1 MYLEQ
6 LFPSIDPFCCKTRTS
21 EARKSKYNRMATLS
35 GEEKLL
41 TEILGNFVANH
52 LKGKHSSHLSYLKIA
67 YRFVEKYIIYCYQKT
82 VRIPI

>member
-1 MYLEQ
+1 
-6 LFPSIDPFCCKTRTS
+6 
-21 EARKSKYNRMATLS
+21 MATLS

-82 VRIPI
+82 VSKNTNLTKPTLVLLFSDF